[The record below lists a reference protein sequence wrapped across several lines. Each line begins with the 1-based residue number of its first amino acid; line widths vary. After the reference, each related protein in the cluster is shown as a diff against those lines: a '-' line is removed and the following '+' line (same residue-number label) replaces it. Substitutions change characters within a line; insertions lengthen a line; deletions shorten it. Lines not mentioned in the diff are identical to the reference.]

1 MLLIEK
7 NILVDRFQINFAFI
21 YLELRKILKN
31 KIYLQY
37 KIIYTYMNIYIYMYK
52 KNSYVNIFLH
62 IHVFLCITTISHIFL
77 YINICSCKRP

>member
-37 KIIYTYMNIYIYMYK
+37 KIIYTYMNIYIY
-52 KNSYVNIFLH
+52 V
-62 IHVFLCITTISHIFL
+62 
-77 YINICSCKRP
+77 